1 MFKRDI
7 ENYGSTL
14 FHDVQSQI
22 VDSSLDFEYMKDV
35 LISRDASSKLRQ
47 QSEVKIDDQRLPNR
61 QFAEKS
67 TNSDQLATII
77 ETGFLKL
84 SQTIDTLLS
93 GQNALA
99 DALRI

>member
-14 FHDVQSQI
+14 FHDAQSQI
-22 VDSSLDFEYMKDV
+22 VDSSLDFEYMRDV
-35 LISRDASSKLRQ
+35 LMSRDSSSKLRQ
-47 QSEVKIDDQRLPNR
+47 QSEVKIDDQRLPNK

-67 TNSDQLATII
+67 INSNQLAAII

-84 SQTIDTLLS
+84 SQAIDTLLS

-99 DALRI
+99 DAFRI

>member
-7 ENYGSTL
+7 ENYGNTL

-22 VDSSLDFEYMKDV
+22 VDSSLDFEYMRDV
-35 LISRDASSKLRQ
+35 LMSRDSSSKLRQ
-47 QSEVKIDDQRLPNR
+47 QSEAKIDDQRLPNK

-67 TNSDQLATII
+67 IKSDQLATII